1 MSFSEYVTERPPC
14 NNGERNATLEE
25 AARAVENLSPVA
37 TDSATVGMAIRAI
50 RALKSHAPASA
61 PTHGERIADLI
72 WAQLEDRPLGL
83 ARAPEER
90 KRDLAA
96 AIDAALAEEERP

>member
-1 MSFSEYVTERPPC
+1 MTTNRYLSHVHGVTFPEPEQPSTR
-14 NNGERNATLEE
+14 
-25 AARAVENLSPVA
+25 
-37 TDSATVGMAIRAI
+37 
-50 RALKSHAPASA
+50 
-61 PTHGERIADLI
+61 GERITDLI

-96 AIDAALAEEERP
+96 AIDAALAGKERP

>member
-1 MSFSEYVTERPPC
+1 MTFDADTTERIRVA
-14 NNGERNATLEE
+14 RNAALEE
-25 AARAVENLSPVA
+25 AAKAVERLSPVLVEGM
-37 TDSATVGMAIRAI
+37 TVAMAARAI
-50 RALKSHAPASA
+50 RGLKDFAPAPSA
-61 PTHGERIADLI
+61 PAPTPGERITDLI

-96 AIDAALAEEERP
+96 AIDAALAGKERP